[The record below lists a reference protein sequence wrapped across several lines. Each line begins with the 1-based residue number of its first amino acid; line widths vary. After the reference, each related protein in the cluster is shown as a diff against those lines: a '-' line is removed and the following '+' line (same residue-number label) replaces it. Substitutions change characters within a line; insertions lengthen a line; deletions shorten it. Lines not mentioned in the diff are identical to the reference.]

1 MADDNSDS
9 RVDPADKLRGV
20 LRGMLN
26 KLGYAPSEAVESI
39 NGAIEELADELN
51 AEAAAISIERVP
63 CEGCGMPTPALLAP
77 ADYQRDGSPDSYCKS
92 CVEGHAAENDR
103 ENDGHGP
110 KGVAGGGPLPFLE
123 LGENG
128 GAGDDEAADHADSLT
143 VVCDRWETDQIESDY
158 KRELEISD
166 ATITVENKLGSPGT
180 PNITISG
187 EKTPKERVEDLKD
200 RLRRRGLDE

>member
-20 LRGMLN
+20 LRGMLDE
-26 KLGYAPSEAVESI
+26 LGYAPSEAVESI

-77 ADYQRDGSPDSYCKS
+77 ADYQRDSSPESYCKS
-92 CVEGHAAENDR
+92 CVEGHAADDDA

-110 KGVAGGGPLPFLE
+110 KGVPGGGPLPFLE
-123 LGENG
+123 VGENPSS
-128 GAGDDEAADHADSLT
+128 DDERSDDADSLT
-143 VVCDRWETDQIESDY
+143 VVCDRWETDDIESDY
-158 KRELEISD
+158 EQELEISD
-166 ATITVENKLGSPGT
+166 ATITVENNLGKLGN

-187 EKTPKERVEDLKD
+187 EKPTNERVEDLKD